1 MRYII
6 LALIGLSLLLLLLVK
21 RKEETVYRTDGNVIY
36 FESGNYAVLADA
48 DTRTKYNPLALK
60 YYAKFTYDNKLL
72 EQGIV
77 DHDGTFIP
85 DNDPVE
91 KGHFFFFT
99 TLFISITAY
108 LLLYS
113 KSDMVAAR
121 DWLKARNDMAITAM
135 DTKKQQALLAGKMR
149 CERCNIAPDF
159 AITKEERVQGMI
171 FIEGSCNL
179 CNEQKKIRLR

>member
-6 LALIGLSLLLLLLVK
+6 LAIIGISVILLLLVK
-21 RKEETVYRTDGNVIY
+21 RKAETVYRTDGNVMY

-48 DTRTKYNPLALK
+48 NERTKYNPLALK

-91 KGHFFFFT
+91 NGHFFFFT
-99 TLFISITAY
+99 TLLVSLTAY
-108 LLLYS
+108 MLLYS
-113 KSDMVAAR
+113 KGDIVAAR
-121 DWLKARNDMAITAM
+121 DWLNARNDMAITAM
-135 DTKKQQALLAGKMR
+135 DSKKQQALLAGNMR
-149 CERCNIAPDF
+149 CERCNHAPDF

-171 FIEGSCNL
+171 FVEGSCNL
-179 CNEQKKIRLR
+179 CSEQKKIRLR